1 MDYGEFH
8 ANEAELLVKLGG
20 YTPMEAIQACTRD
33 NAYVVGL
40 ENQVGTIEAG
50 RLADIIL
57 LDADPLEDIR
67 VLQAGRHLAMVIKNG
82 EAVDL
87 ERGILDEDLPAL
99 QPVTF

>member
-1 MDYGEFH
+1 M
-8 ANEAELLVKLGG
+8 
-20 YTPMEAIQACTRD
+20 
-33 NAYVVGL
+33 
-40 ENQVGTIEAG
+40 
-50 RLADIIL
+50 IL

-67 VLQAGRHLAMVIKNG
+67 VLQSGRHLAMVIKNG